1 MKGKKNRQR
10 EVQILIIICIHKV
23 CATTV
28 LKNLILHNV
37 ASIHLK
43 QATIIIVH
51 RYFIHIYQP
60 TIDSG
65 SKLQHEVECPE
76 HHVRFNQL
84 IAVELSEELQ
94 ATEPTLVHLG
104 DVQLKAE
111 ANILQYTINHLNNSI
126 FLKGKNIG
134 SFHISC
140 DYHMTSM
147 KISLMCT
154 YSCTVSYLQAM
165 KSVLINEGILTSGA
179 VCTLVYIVP
188 LLWNVLKNNFLFF

>member
-1 MKGKKNRQR
+1 MHTQG
-10 EVQILIIICIHKV
+10 V
-23 CATTV
+23 CNYSAQ
-28 LKNLILHNV
+28 KSKLHNV

-51 RYFIHIYQP
+51 GYFIPMYQP
-60 TIDSG
+60 TIDSS

-76 HHVRFNQL
+76 HHVRFDQL

-111 ANILQYTINHLNNSI
+111 ANILQYTINHSNNSI

-179 VCTLVYIVP
+179 VLYTCLYSSP
-188 LLWNVLKNNFLFF
+188 FMECP